1 MNKMRSSVDKFLRK
15 NQTEIL
21 ELNIN
26 SSVIA
31 AQNINRRLDQSE
43 ERTCEPEYRSF
54 EIIKSEKEKE

>member
-1 MNKMRSSVDKFLRK
+1 MDKFLRK

-43 ERTCEPEYRSF
+43 ERTCEPENRSF

>member
-31 AQNINRRLDQSE
+31 VQNINRRLDQSE
-43 ERTCEPEYRSF
+43 ERNCEPENRSF

>member
-31 AQNINRRLDQSE
+31 VQNINRRLDQSE
-43 ERTCEPEYRSF
+43 ERNCEPENRSF
-54 EIIKSEKEKE
+54 EIIMSEKEKE